1 MVERVV
7 GNGAEVGIVGVFLL
21 AEFEPDFRPRGAVF
35 EEFLDDGVL
44 KSERV
49 GLVGEIDGAFFVV
62 KFTLEVTFKFVTGV
76 GEFGFGGF
84 LVVKFGE

>member
-1 MVERVV
+1 MVEGVV
-7 GNGAEVGIVGVFLL
+7 GNGAEIGVVGVFLL

-35 EEFLDDGVL
+35 EEFLDDRVL
-44 KSERV
+44 KGGGV
-49 GLVGEIDGAFFVV
+49 GLVGKVDSVLFVV
-62 KFTLEVTFKFVTGV
+62 KFALEIAFEFVASV